1 MISTTVYVS
10 TLHEELSTD
19 ELAELLATSRAS
31 NARDGISGMLT
42 VRGRDV
48 MQVLEGDDK
57 NVRDL
62 YARISQDPRHN
73 NVVIVWTSTH
83 EDRRYPTWSMG
94 FDDLRTEPRAKTPGG
109 WPTPDLAAFPVRSGQ
124 PDDASDYVGRRAHIL
139 RRALFSGNRL
149 MTTLGI
155 ILDGHRPET
164 TLEPG
169 GITRT
174 RCSECRVFPGA
185 DGDDYPCSTAKNAI
199 WALES
204 ALPAARN

>member
-1 MISTTVYVS
+1 MISTTVYIS

-19 ELAELLATSRAS
+19 ELDELLSTSRTN
-31 NARDGISGMLT
+31 NARNGISGMLT

-48 MQVLEGDDK
+48 MQVLEGDAE

-62 YARISQDPRHN
+62 YARISQDPRHS
-73 NVVIVWTSTH
+73 NVVTVWASTH
-83 EDRRYPTWSMG
+83 DARRYPDWSMG
-94 FDDLRTEPRAKTPGG
+94 FDDLGTEPPAKTNGS
-109 WPTPDLAAFPVRSGQ
+109 WPAPDFLAIPTLGSASG
-124 PDDASDYVGRRAHIL
+124 DSSDFVSRRAQVL

-169 GITRT
+169 GATT
-174 RCSECRVFPGA
+174 VRCSECRVFPGA
-185 DGDDYPCSTAKNAI
+185 IGDSYPCSTAKNAI
-199 WALES
+199 WALE
-204 ALPAARN
+204 AVLPPTRG